1 MVLSKSLAGIFLQ
14 LSKGEKIPAS
24 KFKSPLVA
32 ELLMEGILADIR
44 SGRTKSLLYA
54 PKAEPLNAFLINRF
68 SITDLEHYISILSR
82 DTPTRADLIQAAA
95 DSKTKK
101 VRTFTGFLVNCYK
114 PVTATMNG
122 ESIEINPPAGTFQFI
137 YDTKNFVPHPGVT
150 IVGIENSEN
159 FGQIAKQQHLFENIH
174 PLFVCRY
181 PLNQSKDLLKW
192 LQAIKNPYLHYG
204 DFDFA
209 GMGIYLNEYKRYLGS
224 RSTFF
229 VPDHIE
235 LLIKKWGNRK
245 LYDNQKINFDLKLI
259 TEPKI
264 HELIDL
270 IHRYKKGL
278 EQEIL
283 IK

>member
-1 MVLSKSLAGIFLQ
+1 MVLSKSLAGVFLQ

-24 KFKSPLVA
+24 KLKGPLIA
-32 ELLMEGILADIR
+32 ELLTEGILADIR
-44 SGRTKSLLYA
+44 SGRIRSLLYV
-54 PKAEPLNAFLINRF
+54 PKVDSLNEFLLNRF
-68 SITDLEHYISILSR
+68 SITDLEYYINTLSQ
-82 DTPTRADLIQAAA
+82 DSVTRADLIQAAA
-95 DSKTKK
+95 NSKAKK
-101 VRTFTGFLVNCYK
+101 VRTFTGFLVNCYE
-114 PVTATMNG
+114 PVTATLNG

-137 YDTKNFVPHPGVT
+137 HDTKHFIPHPGVT
-150 IVGIENSEN
+150 IVGVENSES
-159 FGQIAKQQHLFENIH
+159 FSKIDKQRHLFENIR

-192 LQAIKNPYLHYG
+192 LQAIENPYLHYG

-209 GMGIYLNEYKRYLGS
+209 GIGIYLNEYKRYLGS

-229 VPDHIE
+229 VPDNIG
-235 LLIKKWGNRK
+235 LLLKTRGNRN

-259 TEPKI
+259 KEPQI
-264 HELIDL
+264 NGLIDL
-270 IHRYKKGL
+270 IHKYKRGL